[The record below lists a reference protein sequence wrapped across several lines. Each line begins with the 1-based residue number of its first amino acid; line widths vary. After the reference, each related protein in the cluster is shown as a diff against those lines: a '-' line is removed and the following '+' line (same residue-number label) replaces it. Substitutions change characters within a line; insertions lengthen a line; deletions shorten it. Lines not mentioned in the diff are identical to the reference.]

1 VRQRHILLL
10 ALVSSLFGCQGQSS
24 EQQCSGAQLNLE
36 ESVLSAID
44 YSRLEVPP
52 FRNSDREEAVTQYF
66 AELCPEFQLQ
76 KINYHNGHNVI
87 CRIPGASQKRIIV
100 GAHYDRIGTGRGVA
114 DNWSG
119 IVLVSR
125 LISELNSLD
134 LNFTWEI
141 VAFGA
146 EEVELRGS
154 KTYIREAGRVEEL
167 SDILAMINVDTL
179 GLGTVKIDN
188 RSHENLT
195 CQIENLADELGIE
208 LETVSLPTIT
218 GDWEPFR
225 RKNIPVLSMHSLD
238 RQSLQVVH
246 SRKDSRQAISE
257 ERLEDAWLLLL
268 NLQRNFDQ
276 LVIRASN

>member
-10 ALVSSLFGCQGQSS
+10 AHVLSLFGCQGQSY
-24 EQQCSGAQLNLE
+24 EQQCIGAQLNLE
-36 ESVLSAID
+36 KSALSAID
-44 YSRLEVPP
+44 YSRLEDPP
-52 FRNSDREEAVTQYF
+52 FKNSDREEAVTQYF
-66 AELCPEFQLQ
+66 AELCPQFQLQ

-87 CRIPGASQKRIIV
+87 CRIPGASQNRIIV

-125 LISELNSLD
+125 LISEINSLD

-146 EEVELRGS
+146 EEIGLLGS
-154 KTYIREAGRVEEL
+154 KTFIREAVRDKGL
-167 SDILAMINVDTL
+167 GDILAMINVDTL
-179 GLGTVKIDN
+179 GLGTVKIDS
-188 RSHENLT
+188 RSHESLK
-195 CQIENLADELGIE
+195 CQTKNLADKLGIE
-208 LETVSLPTIT
+208 LEVVSLPTIT
-218 GDWEPFR
+218 GDWEPFW

-238 RQSLQVVH
+238 RQSLHRVH
-246 SRKDSRQAISE
+246 NRKDSRQAISE
-257 ERLEDAWLLLL
+257 ERLEDAWLLLR

-276 LVIRASN
+276 SVISASN

>member
-1 VRQRHILLL
+1 
-10 ALVSSLFGCQGQSS
+10 VSSLFGCQGHSP
-24 EQQCSGAQLNLE
+24 EQQCIGAQLNLE
-36 ESVLSAID
+36 KSVLSAID
-44 YSRLEVPP
+44 YSRLEAPP

-66 AELCPEFQLQ
+66 AEVCPTFQLQ
-76 KINYHNGHNVI
+76 KINYRNGHNVI

-100 GAHYDRIGTGRGVA
+100 GAHYDRTGTGRGVA

-134 LNFTWEI
+134 LSVTWEI

-146 EEVELRGS
+146 EEIELLGS
-154 KTYIREAGRVEEL
+154 KTYIREAGRDEGL

-179 GLGTVKIDN
+179 GLGTVKIDS
-188 RSHENLT
+188 RSDERLK
-195 CQIENLADELGIE
+195 CQTKNLADELGIE
-208 LETVSLPTIT
+208 LETVALPTIT

-246 SRKDSRQAISE
+246 SRKDSRRAMSE

-268 NLQRNFDQ
+268 NLQLNLDQ